1 MFNIKYMGKYT
12 SDEQL
17 IKRKE
22 IPENAVEFGIITDLK
37 KELGRGFL
45 MLLPLFLIM
54 VMATIF
60 KVKNVDY
67 HIQKDYRIIISII
80 MVIASV
86 RVLTLVHEFIH
97 CLFYPRKALKTI
109 WHSKEQG
116 AYFVYCEE
124 EVSKLRFIIMCL
136 APMFILGIIPFIIW
150 LILPNVISMPY
161 NIAVAIITWIM
172 TIIAMGDVSNIYWII
187 KEVPSGAKV
196 FNYGLLRS
204 FYLKDK

>member
-37 KELGRGFL
+37 KEFGRGFL

-124 EVSKLRFIIMCL
+124 EVSKLRFIIICL
-136 APMFILGIIPFIIW
+136 APMFILGIIPFVIW
-150 LILPNVISMPY
+150 LILPNVIPMPY

-196 FNYGLLRS
+196 FNYGLLSS
-204 FYLKDK
+204 FYLKDN

>member
-124 EVSKLRFIIMCL
+124 EVSKLRFIIICL
-136 APMFILGIIPFIIW
+136 APMFILGIIPFVIW
-150 LILPNVISMPY
+150 LILPNVIPMPY

-204 FYLKDK
+204 FYLKDN

>member
-187 KEVPSGAKV
+187 KEVPAGAKV

-204 FYLKDK
+204 FYLKDN

>member
-204 FYLKDK
+204 FYLKDN

>member
-37 KELGRGFL
+37 KEFGRGFL

-124 EVSKLRFIIMCL
+124 EVSKLRFIIICL
-136 APMFILGIIPFIIW
+136 APMFILGIIPFVIW
-150 LILPNVISMPY
+150 LILPNVIPMPY

-204 FYLKDK
+204 FYLKDN